1 MDDFVAEIKKA
12 YLEEITILLA
22 PKMVIFTIFFMI
34 CIVSWSANE
43 GLWGNLLLYEIISF
57 FDFSNGP
64 ISQVLVRDFLV
75 GVIAA
80 YLTHYSYQM
89 IKSKWFSVVGHRIN
103 LEARINTRI
112 QESSHLR
119 SENEAINLFI
129 VKGIQK
135 DIENGEK
142 KLYRYHSVGAFSMA
156 ILIASI
162 SAFIFSFSLG
172 YSNGVWGFCRIDLLA
187 SFASL
192 AVILFVQ
199 ERATIYFLK
208 RMMPL
213 IVVEKTL
220 VGKGYSLSQLP

>member
-1 MDDFVAEIKKA
+1 MDDFIAEIKKA

-22 PKMVIFTIFFMI
+22 PKMVVFTIFFML
-34 CIVSWSANE
+34 CIVSWSASE
-43 GLWGNLLLYEIISF
+43 GLWGNLLAYKIVSF
-57 FDFSNGP
+57 FDFSTGP

-89 IKSKWFSVVGHRIN
+89 VKDKWFNFVGHRIN
-103 LEARINTRI
+103 LEARINARI

-129 VKGIQK
+129 VKGVQK
-135 DIENGEK
+135 DIEDGEK
-142 KLYRYHSVGAFSMA
+142 KLYRYHSVGAFSMS

-172 YSNGVWGFCRIDLLA
+172 YSNGAWVFHRLDLLA

-192 AVILFVQ
+192 VIILFVQ

-213 IVVEKTL
+213 IVVESTL
-220 VGKGYSLSQLP
+220 AGKGYNLIQ